1 MDGSASVILFEL
13 GIVILNDTNQL
24 VKATKFQDPASAFQ
38 SLSMG
43 DNKELEEILP
53 ELNQFN
59 TIRVNHNILMAILAR
74 PGLRVEL
81 FSQSEQDRITE
92 NKIELITKFGLSET
106 SSEAKNLLQKF
117 ATDYSSLK
125 VKTTS
130 ETLDL
135 HAIQAVN
142 ALDELDETINTIGTR
157 LREWYGLHFP
167 ELDHLLQNVNT
178 YAHLVKVAGSREKIT
193 HEVCLQTELQ
203 ENKIQIIVQMA
214 SKSRGGNLPPETLQ
228 TLQKLADEILDLS
241 QLRTNLSEMIEA
253 IVKSIAPNLNN
264 MLTPVIAARL
274 MSRAGSLKRLAFL
287 PSSTIQVL
295 GAEKALFR
303 ALKTGA
309 RPPKHGLL
317 FQHPA
322 VHSAPKWHRGKIAR
336 ALASKIA
343 IAARIDLYHPS
354 HVDDDLMPRLTKR
367 IEAIQKMPQ
376 RQITRS
382 ESEARFSIGQRNQN
396 YFRERTNEKWSKRKG
411 DHRRIVKRHAR
422 RRR

>member
-1 MDGSASVILFEL
+1 
-13 GIVILNDTNQL
+13 
-24 VKATKFQDPASAFQ
+24 
-38 SLSMG
+38 
-43 DNKELEEILP
+43 
-53 ELNQFN
+53 
-59 TIRVNHNILMAILAR
+59 
-74 PGLRVEL
+74 
-81 FSQSEQDRITE
+81 
-92 NKIELITKFGLSET
+92 
-106 SSEAKNLLQKF
+106 
-117 ATDYSSLK
+117 
-125 VKTTS
+125 
-130 ETLDL
+130 
-135 HAIQAVN
+135 
-142 ALDELDETINTIGTR
+142 
-157 LREWYGLHFP
+157 
-167 ELDHLLQNVNT
+167 
-178 YAHLVKVAGSREKIT
+178 
-193 HEVCLQTELQ
+193 
-203 ENKIQIIVQMA
+203 
-214 SKSRGGNLPPETLQ
+214 
-228 TLQKLADEILDLS
+228 
-241 QLRTNLSEMIEA
+241 
-253 IVKSIAPNLNN
+253 
-264 MLTPVIAARL
+264 